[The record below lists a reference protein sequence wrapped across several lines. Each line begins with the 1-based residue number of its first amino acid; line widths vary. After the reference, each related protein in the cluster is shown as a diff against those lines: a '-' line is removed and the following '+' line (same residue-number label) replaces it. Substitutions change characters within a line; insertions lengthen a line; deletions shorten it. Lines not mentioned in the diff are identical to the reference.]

1 LNRSV
6 ASLGALV
13 KEAEENGGTVAAIA
27 HSKFLKVLLA
37 VVQDTPLAEIIA
49 TQQTN
54 CCINVLDMKRGAPL
68 TTLGSKSTLF
78 GGSLSN
84 APNDFELEVP
94 SGKIIRINEKRH
106 LQDLEV

>member
-1 LNRSV
+1 
-6 ASLGALV
+6 LGALV

-37 VVQDTPLAEIIA
+37 VVEDTPLAQIIA

-54 CCINVLDMKRGAPL
+54 CGINVLDMKRGTPL
-68 TTLGSKSTLF
+68 VILGPRSALF

-84 APNDFELEVP
+84 APNDFELKVP

-106 LQDLEV
+106 LHDLEP